1 MARPWCRVTLVG
13 AFNKEKAIQGA
24 FSGPCETSRE
34 GSLPALVLDDYK
46 ARWRGPGVGLPWV
59 VFHNIIVTATCGGG
73 EQRITQLLW
82 TGASLHLHNYNM
94 DQDHASHVVDQ
105 HDKLKLCITLSVAT
119 RH

>member
-1 MARPWCRVTLVG
+1 MLSTRSRLY
-13 AFNKEKAIQGA
+13 K
-24 FSGPCETSRE
+24 GPSPTPDPVKLRD
-34 GSLPALVLDDYK
+34 GSLPALVFDDYK